1 MNARTIPCAR
11 RRALRGLRALAKRM
25 GTAKLTSTIDKMMSF
40 ATDSPHSYRTPAG
53 GVGLGAFHTPAIC
66 GKRNAIA

>member
-1 MNARTIPCAR
+1 
-11 RRALRGLRALAKRM
+11 M

-53 GVGLGAFHTPAIC
+53 GVGFGAFHTPAIC
-66 GKRNAIA
+66 GKRNAIARP